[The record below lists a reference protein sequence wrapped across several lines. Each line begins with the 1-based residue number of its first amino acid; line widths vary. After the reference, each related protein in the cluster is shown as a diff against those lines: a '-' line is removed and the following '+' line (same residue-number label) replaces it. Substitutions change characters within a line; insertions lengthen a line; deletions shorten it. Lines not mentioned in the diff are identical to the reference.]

1 MDNSEMEKKKKKEKI
16 IKFNYFKL
24 ILSDLILFNKWSF
37 RHEQGVVFPS
47 FLESIRVTIKGLMIQ
62 LLDSC

>member
-24 ILSDLILFNKWSF
+24 ILSDLILFNK
-37 RHEQGVVFPS
+37 
-47 FLESIRVTIKGLMIQ
+47 
-62 LLDSC
+62 